1 MRYKFLRFPDGKPK
15 AVTLSYD
22 DGVIFDEQLIN
33 IMGKN
38 GLKGTFNIS
47 TGLFNEENPRR
58 LTKENAIKLYTES
71 GNEVAVHGKYHL
83 SLADVPLAMAIDD
96 VLKDRQVL
104 EEWFDKIVIGMA
116 YANGS
121 FSDNVVEIVKKC
133 GIEYARTTVSTE
145 KFDIPE
151 NWLMM
156 PATCHHKN
164 PRLMEL
170 AKQFVE
176 SPEPKYY
183 WSKKPQLFYL
193 WGHSY
198 EFNDEDNWEIIEEF
212 AEYMGNRDD
221 VWYATNGEI
230 YNYVKAYDSL
240 IWGADGKRVYNP
252 STLDIFI
259 NYYDKEYII
268 QSGTNVKIQR
278 GK

>member
-1 MRYKFLRFPDGKPK
+1 MSRIFMRFPGFKRK

-33 IMGKN
+33 IMRKN

-47 TGLFNEENPRR
+47 TGLLNEGNPRR
-58 LTKENAIKLYTES
+58 LTKENVVKLYTES
-71 GNEVAVHGKYHL
+71 GNEVAVHGKYHV
-83 SLADVPLAMAIDD
+83 SLADVPLAMAVDD
-96 VLKDRQVL
+96 VLKDRQTL
-104 EEWFDKIVIGMA
+104 EEWLDKIVIGMA

-121 FSDNVVEIVKKC
+121 FDDNVVEIVKKC

-151 NWLMM
+151 NWLMI
-156 PATCHHKN
+156 PTTCHHKN

-170 AKQFVE
+170 AKKFIE
-176 SPEPKYY
+176 SPESKYY

-212 AEYMGNRDD
+212 AAYMGNRDN

-240 IWGADGKRVYNP
+240 MWGADGKRVYNP
-252 STLDIFI
+252 SVYDIFI
-259 NYYDKEYII
+259 NYYDNEYVIHP
-268 QSGTNVKIQR
+268 GDDVKI
-278 GK
+278 

>member
-1 MRYKFLRFPDGKPK
+1 MSRIFMRFPDFKRK

-47 TGLFNEENPRR
+47 TGRFNEENPRI

-71 GNEVAVHGKYHL
+71 GNEIAVHGKYHL
-83 SLADVPLAMAIDD
+83 SLADVSPAMAVDD
-96 VLKDRQVL
+96 VLKDRQAL

-121 FSDNVVEIVKKC
+121 FDDNVMEIVKKC

-170 AKQFVE
+170 AKQFIE

-198 EFNDEDNWEIIEEF
+198 EFNDEDNWGIIEEF

-230 YNYVKAYDSL
+230 YSYVKAYDSL

-252 STLDIFI
+252 SALNIFI
-259 NYYDKEYII
+259 NYYEKEYVIH
-268 QSGTNVKIQR
+268 SGDYVKI
-278 GK
+278 

>member
-1 MRYKFLRFPDGKPK
+1 MSRIFMRFPDFKRK

-22 DGVIFDEQLIN
+22 DGMIFDEQLIN

-47 TGLFNEENPRR
+47 TGLFNEGKPRW

-71 GNEVAVHGKYHL
+71 GNEVAVHGKYHV
-83 SLADVPLAMAIDD
+83 SLANVPHAMAVDD
-96 VLKDRQVL
+96 VLKDRQTL

-121 FSDNVVEIVKKC
+121 FDDNVVEIVKKC
-133 GIEYARTTVSTE
+133 GIKYSRTTVSTE

-170 AKQFVE
+170 AKQFIE

-183 WSKKPQLFYL
+183 WSKKPQLFYI

-198 EFNDEDNWEIIEEF
+198 EFNDEDNWGIIEEF
-212 AEYMGNRDD
+212 AEYVGNRDD

-252 STLDIFI
+252 SALNIFI
-259 NYYDKEYII
+259 NYYEKEYVIH
-268 QSGTNVKIQR
+268 SGDCVKI
-278 GK
+278 

>member
-1 MRYKFLRFPDGKPK
+1 MSRIFMRFPGFKRK

-33 IMGKN
+33 IMRKN

-47 TGLFNEENPRR
+47 TGLLNEGNPRR
-58 LTKENAIKLYTES
+58 LTKENVVKLYTES
-71 GNEVAVHGKYHL
+71 GNEVAVHGKYHV
-83 SLADVPLAMAIDD
+83 SLADVPLAMAVDD
-96 VLKDRQVL
+96 VLKDRQTL

-121 FSDNVVEIVKKC
+121 FDDNVVDIVKKC

-151 NWLMM
+151 NWLMI
-156 PATCHHKN
+156 PTTCHHKN

-170 AKQFVE
+170 AKKFIE
-176 SPEPKYY
+176 SPESKYY

-212 AEYMGNRDD
+212 ATYMGNRDN

-240 IWGADGKRVYNP
+240 MWGADGKRVYNP
-252 STLDIFI
+252 SVYDIFI
-259 NYYDKEYII
+259 NYYDNEYVIHP
-268 QSGTNVKIQR
+268 GDDVKI
-278 GK
+278 

>member
-1 MRYKFLRFPDGKPK
+1 MGRIFMRFPGFKRK

-33 IMGKN
+33 IMRKN

-47 TGLFNEENPRR
+47 TGLLNEGNPRR
-58 LTKENAIKLYTES
+58 LTKENVVKLYTES
-71 GNEVAVHGKYHL
+71 GNEVAVHGKYHV
-83 SLADVPLAMAIDD
+83 SLADVPLAMAVDD
-96 VLKDRQVL
+96 VLKDRQTL

-121 FSDNVVEIVKKC
+121 FDDNVVDIVKKC

-151 NWLMM
+151 NWLMI
-156 PATCHHKN
+156 PTTCHHKN

-170 AKQFVE
+170 AKKFIE
-176 SPEPKYY
+176 SPESKYY

-212 AEYMGNRDD
+212 ATYMGNRDN

-240 IWGADGKRVYNP
+240 MWGADGKRVYNP
-252 STLDIFI
+252 SVYDIFI
-259 NYYDKEYII
+259 NYYDNEYVIHP
-268 QSGTNVKIQR
+268 GDDVKI
-278 GK
+278 

>member
-1 MRYKFLRFPDGKPK
+1 MSRIFMRFPGFKRK

-33 IMGKN
+33 IMRKN

-47 TGLFNEENPRR
+47 TGLLNEGNPRR
-58 LTKENAIKLYTES
+58 LTKENVVKLYTES
-71 GNEVAVHGKYHL
+71 GNEVAVHGKYHV
-83 SLADVPLAMAIDD
+83 SLADVPLAMAVDD
-96 VLKDRQVL
+96 VLKDRQAL

-121 FSDNVVEIVKKC
+121 FDDNVVEIVKKC

-151 NWLMM
+151 NWLMI
-156 PATCHHKN
+156 PTTCHHKN

-170 AKQFVE
+170 AKKFIE
-176 SPEPKYY
+176 SPESKYY

-212 AEYMGNRDD
+212 AAYMGNRDN

-240 IWGADGKRVYNP
+240 MWGADGKRVYNP
-252 STLDIFI
+252 SVYDIFI
-259 NYYDKEYII
+259 NYYDNEYVIHP
-268 QSGTNVKIQR
+268 GDDVKI
-278 GK
+278 

>member
-1 MRYKFLRFPDGKPK
+1 MRFPGFKRK

-33 IMGKN
+33 IMRKN

-47 TGLFNEENPRR
+47 TGLLNEGNPRR
-58 LTKENAIKLYTES
+58 LTKENVVKLYTES
-71 GNEVAVHGKYHL
+71 GNEVAVHGKYHV
-83 SLADVPLAMAIDD
+83 SLADVPLAMAVDD
-96 VLKDRQVL
+96 VLKDRQTL

-121 FSDNVVEIVKKC
+121 FDDNVVDIVKKC

-151 NWLMM
+151 NWLMI
-156 PATCHHKN
+156 PTTCHHKN

-170 AKQFVE
+170 AKKFIE
-176 SPEPKYY
+176 SPESKYY

-212 AEYMGNRDD
+212 AAYMGNRDN

-240 IWGADGKRVYNP
+240 MWGADGKRVYNP
-252 STLDIFI
+252 SVYDIFI
-259 NYYDKEYII
+259 NYYDNEYVIHP
-268 QSGTNVKIQR
+268 GDDVKI
-278 GK
+278 

>member
-1 MRYKFLRFPDGKPK
+1 MSRIFMRFPGFKRK

-33 IMGKN
+33 IMRKN

-47 TGLFNEENPRR
+47 TGLLNEGNPRR
-58 LTKENAIKLYTES
+58 LTKENVVKLYTES
-71 GNEVAVHGKYHL
+71 GNEVAVHGKYHV
-83 SLADVPLAMAIDD
+83 SLADVPLAMAVDD
-96 VLKDRQVL
+96 VLKDRQTL
-104 EEWFDKIVIGMA
+104 EEWLDKIVIGMA

-121 FSDNVVEIVKKC
+121 FDDNVVEIVKKC

-151 NWLMM
+151 NWLMI
-156 PATCHHKN
+156 PTTCHHKN

-170 AKQFVE
+170 AKKFIE
-176 SPEPKYY
+176 SPESKYY

-212 AEYMGNRDD
+212 ATYMGNRDN

-240 IWGADGKRVYNP
+240 MWGADGKRVYNP
-252 STLDIFI
+252 SVYDIFI
-259 NYYDKEYII
+259 NYYDNEYVIHP
-268 QSGTNVKIQR
+268 GDDVKI
-278 GK
+278 

>member
-1 MRYKFLRFPDGKPK
+1 MSRIFMRFPGFKRK

-33 IMGKN
+33 IMRKN

-47 TGLFNEENPRR
+47 TGLLNEGNPRR
-58 LTKENAIKLYTES
+58 LTKENVVKLYTES
-71 GNEVAVHGKYHL
+71 GNEVAVHGKYHV
-83 SLADVPLAMAIDD
+83 SLADVPLAMAVDD
-96 VLKDRQVL
+96 VLKDRQTL

-121 FSDNVVEIVKKC
+121 FDDNVVDIVKKC

-151 NWLMM
+151 NWLMI
-156 PATCHHKN
+156 PTTCHHKN

-170 AKQFVE
+170 AKKFIE
-176 SPEPKYY
+176 SPESKYY

-212 AEYMGNRDD
+212 AAYMGNRDN

-240 IWGADGKRVYNP
+240 MWGADGKRVYNP
-252 STLDIFI
+252 SVYDIFI
-259 NYYDKEYII
+259 NYYDNEYVIHP
-268 QSGTNVKIQR
+268 GDDVKI
-278 GK
+278 

>member
-1 MRYKFLRFPDGKPK
+1 MGRIFMRFPGFKRK

-33 IMGKN
+33 IMRKN

-47 TGLFNEENPRR
+47 TGLLNEGNPRR
-58 LTKENAIKLYTES
+58 LTKENVVKLYTES
-71 GNEVAVHGKYHL
+71 GNEVAVHGKYHV
-83 SLADVPLAMAIDD
+83 SLADVPLAMAVDD
-96 VLKDRQVL
+96 VLKDRQTL

-121 FSDNVVEIVKKC
+121 FDDNVVEIVKKC
-133 GIEYARTTVSTE
+133 GIKYSRTTISTE

-151 NWLMM
+151 NWLMI
-156 PATCHHKN
+156 PTTCHHKN

-170 AKQFVE
+170 AKKFIE
-176 SPEPKYY
+176 SPESKYY

-212 AEYMGNRDD
+212 ATYMGNRDN

-240 IWGADGKRVYNP
+240 MWGADGKRVYNP
-252 STLDIFI
+252 SVYDIFI
-259 NYYDKEYII
+259 NYYDNEYVIHP
-268 QSGTNVKIQR
+268 GDDVKI
-278 GK
+278 

>member
-1 MRYKFLRFPDGKPK
+1 MGRIFMRFPGFKRK

-33 IMGKN
+33 IMRKN

-47 TGLFNEENPRR
+47 TGLLNEGNPRR
-58 LTKENAIKLYTES
+58 LTKENVVKLYTES
-71 GNEVAVHGKYHL
+71 GNEVAVHGKYHV
-83 SLADVPLAMAIDD
+83 SLADVPLAMAVDD
-96 VLKDRQVL
+96 VLKDRQTL

-121 FSDNVVEIVKKC
+121 FDDNVVDIVKKC
-133 GIEYARTTVSTE
+133 GIKYSRTTISTE

-151 NWLMM
+151 NWLMI
-156 PATCHHKN
+156 PTTCHHKN

-170 AKQFVE
+170 AKKFIE
-176 SPEPKYY
+176 SPESKYY

-212 AEYMGNRDD
+212 AAYMGNRDN

-240 IWGADGKRVYNP
+240 MWGADGKRVYNP
-252 STLDIFI
+252 SVYDIFI
-259 NYYDKEYII
+259 NYYDNEYVIHP
-268 QSGTNVKIQR
+268 GDDVKI
-278 GK
+278 